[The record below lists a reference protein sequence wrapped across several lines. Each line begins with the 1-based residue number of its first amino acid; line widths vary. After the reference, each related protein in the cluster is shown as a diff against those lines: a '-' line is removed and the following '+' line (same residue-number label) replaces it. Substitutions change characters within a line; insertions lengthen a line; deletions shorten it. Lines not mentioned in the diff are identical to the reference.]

1 MTTPTNLDH
10 NGNLSKHSG
19 NPAPWSAIQLPANID
34 TQFGFVGTGSSAAL
48 QQQQQQ
54 LYTHNQQQQQQQQQL
69 YTHSQQQQQNNTI
82 ALQQVT
88 PYTHEQQN
96 DKRITKSTT
105 IHTPCGGGGGRGSLY
120 LGHGQG
126 DVSLSTALVR
136 ILGNHS
142 LRVGD
147 CC

>member
-54 LYTHNQQQQQQQQQL
+54 LYTHNQQQQQL

-96 DKRITKSTT
+96 DKRINYQINNNS
-105 IHTPCGGGGGRGSLY
+105 HTLWGGGEGQSLPRAWT
-120 LGHGQG
+120 G
-126 DVSLSTALVR
+126 
-136 ILGNHS
+136 
-142 LRVGD
+142 
-147 CC
+147 